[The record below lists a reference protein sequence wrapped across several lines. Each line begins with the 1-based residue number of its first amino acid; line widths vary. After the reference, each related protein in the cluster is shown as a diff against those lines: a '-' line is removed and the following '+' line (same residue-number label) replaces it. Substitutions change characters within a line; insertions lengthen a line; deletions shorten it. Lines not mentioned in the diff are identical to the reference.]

1 MKQYLNLIQK
11 KINITFKNTDLLI
24 EAFTHSSFK
33 HENPDIHINHN
44 ERLEF
49 LGDSLLNMII
59 TEYLFFSF
67 PKKSEGSLSKLRSLL
82 VNYKACSSFINKLD
96 ISNFLLL
103 GKGEKKNYERGK
115 VATQGNLFEAL
126 VGAIFLDQGLE
137 ITRHFILSLL
147 PDINTLASLDIK
159 HNKNKLQD
167 YYQKKYSI
175 HPKYELVS
183 VTEKDKV
190 QVFHVQ
196 VKFKN
201 NIIGIGYG
209 KSKKEAENQAASNAL
224 KQIEDYELS

>member
-1 MKQYLNLIQK
+1 MQQHLSLIQK
-11 KINITFKNTDLLI
+11 KINIIFKNPDLLI

-33 HENPDIHINHN
+33 HENPDSHINHN

-49 LGDSLLNMII
+49 LGDSLLNMIV
-59 TEYLFFSF
+59 TEHLFFSF
-67 PKKSEGSLSKLRSLL
+67 PTKSEGFLSKLRSLL
-82 VNYKACSSFINKLD
+82 VNYQACSSFINKLD
-96 ISNFLLL
+96 IGNFLLL

-115 VATQGNLFEAL
+115 EATQGNLFEAL
-126 VGAIFLDQGLE
+126 IGAMFLDRGLE

-167 YYQKKYSI
+167 YYQKKYGV
-175 HPKYELVS
+175 HPTYELMNIA
-183 VTEKDKV
+183 EKDKV

-201 NIIGIGYG
+201 NIIGTGCG
-209 KSKKEAENQAASNAL
+209 KSKKEAENQAASSAL